1 MLNNNCRNSRW
12 KYGFLLFTQVVV
24 SLSKCY
30 LYLVHCVHP
39 RRSALLSAIGQ
50 TDRGEE
56 REEKRTTINDSKSWQ
71 RELSVHCFSSIF
83 IWLRCCKKKAHF
95 GREEPDILICFIH
108 ANTYRHTYACTCTS
122 SIYAYRAQWSYIRTS
137 AWCTEYSKNITT
149 YINESVWLNHKEV
162 TIRPSL
168 SSQTTMWFHPNK
180 YKLS

>member
-1 MLNNNCRNSRW
+1 MAF
-12 KYGFLLFTQVVV
+12 YFLL
-24 SLSKCY
+24 KW
-30 LYLVHCVHP
+30 
-39 RRSALLSAIGQ
+39 LSAWVNVTFIWFTVSIPDAPLCCPLSVKQ
-50 TDRGEE
+50 TEE
-56 REEKRTTINDSKSWQ
+56 RKEKRTTINDSKSWQ